1 MNAIGI
7 VAAAIALVPAPE
19 EQVRR
24 EGTCAYVEAGGA
36 PLE

>member
-7 VAAAIALVPAPE
+7 VAAAIALPVPKE
-19 EQVRR
+19 RVWR
-24 EGTCAYVEAGGA
+24 EGTCAYVEAVV

>member
-7 VAAAIALVPAPE
+7 AAAAAIALPVPK
-19 EQVRR
+19 EQVWR
-24 EGTCAYVEAGGA
+24 EGTRAYVEAGA

>member
-7 VAAAIALVPAPE
+7 VAVAIALVPVPK
-19 EQVRR
+19 EQVWR
-24 EGTCAYVEAGGA
+24 EGTRAYVEAGA